1 MRNRS
6 LKKNAALNVIKSALS
21 VIFPLITYPYAFR
34 ILGASNIGKV
44 DYSLSIVSYFTS
56 IAALGVSSYAVRE
69 CSKVRDNR
77 KEINTL
83 ASQLF
88 TINVFSTLAAYL
100 ALFVIVLAVPKFH
113 PYSVLIGILSI
124 SIIFTTLGID
134 WINTVYEDF
143 LFITLRSIAAHII
156 SLFLL
161 FIIVRNKGDYYQY
174 AILSVLNNVIIG
186 ISNWIYC
193 RRYVKIRLTKNTN
206 IKKHLS
212 PILFLFANNIATSI
226 YVSSDTTMLGW
237 MSGDYYVGIYSIAV
251 KIYNVVKNIIVAIYS
266 VAIPRISYYIGQ
278 KDFDSLEKTYTKIFS
293 SVTLILIPAAAGII
307 GISPEI
313 IMFMGGEEYT
323 ESVITLQIL
332 SIALVGAIFGGMVTY
347 ALNIPL
353 GREKVNFKATIIS
366 AVINVGLN
374 VVLIPIL
381 KQNGAAITTAIS
393 EFFVFFFCV
402 SKFDSITEYI
412 DTRMLR
418 KNIIDA
424 VVGAISIILIA
435 VMIHHTD
442 LHFMI
447 RLLIIFML
455 SCFTYL
461 VELILLKNNIA
472 LEEVQKI
479 RSRFRR

>member
-174 AILSVLNNVIIG
+174 AI
-186 ISNWIYC
+186 
-193 RRYVKIRLTKNTN
+193 
-206 IKKHLS
+206 
-212 PILFLFANNIATSI
+212 
-226 YVSSDTTMLGW
+226 
-237 MSGDYYVGIYSIAV
+237 
-251 KIYNVVKNIIVAIYS
+251 
-266 VAIPRISYYIGQ
+266 
-278 KDFDSLEKTYTKIFS
+278 
-293 SVTLILIPAAAGII
+293 
-307 GISPEI
+307 
-313 IMFMGGEEYT
+313 
-323 ESVITLQIL
+323 
-332 SIALVGAIFGGMVTY
+332 
-347 ALNIPL
+347 
-353 GREKVNFKATIIS
+353 
-366 AVINVGLN
+366 
-374 VVLIPIL
+374 
-381 KQNGAAITTAIS
+381 
-393 EFFVFFFCV
+393 
-402 SKFDSITEYI
+402 
-412 DTRMLR
+412 
-418 KNIIDA
+418 
-424 VVGAISIILIA
+424 
-435 VMIHHTD
+435 
-442 LHFMI
+442 
-447 RLLIIFML
+447 
-455 SCFTYL
+455 
-461 VELILLKNNIA
+461 
-472 LEEVQKI
+472 
-479 RSRFRR
+479 